1 MIPRAGAA
9 GPWAPSLVRTNLG
22 LGVNESLRK
31 LINISIVLLV
41 ALAFVLIPGGGPALE
56 VALTLLSIAF
66 FTAIAFLG
74 YRLYREYHFT
84 LDSLEPRVR
93 LVLYASI
100 ALAFLTFA
108 ASQRLFDVGGGGV
121 LIWLAMLVL
130 ASFGVYW
137 VYMQARRYG

>member
-1 MIPRAGAA
+1 
-9 GPWAPSLVRTNLG
+9 
-22 LGVNESLRK
+22 VNESLRK
-31 LINISIVLLV
+31 LINIAVVLLV

-74 YRLYREYHFT
+74 YRLYREYSFT

-93 LVLYASI
+93 LVLYGSI

-137 VYMQARRYG
+137 VYMQSRRFG